1 MATIKIPYG
10 GTTYSLF
17 MQGNKITTPSIVVA
31 GQGYIPLYKGGN
43 IGDPVLYGGVHVLKK
58 APMKVAGNGTWYRP
72 TWYHAQIGR
81 ATCDIYYKATHTLH
95 EGTQTVRVCTKY
107 DQYGQCISWGNQTQY
122 RYYWDTN
129 SNIHINNFAI
139 TNGDMRIVM
148 SNFTCNGHN
157 VLNTWAGWYSTN
169 SAWGSWTDKQHS
181 NYPAKKAYTLN
192 TSASGSYSLQ
202 ININN
207 TWVTIKTGTA
217 SCSFNVPINSES
229 QQKVTVTLELS

>member
-17 MQGNKITTPSIVVA
+17 MNSAKITTPSIIVS
-31 GQGYIPLYKGGN
+31 GQGYIPLYTGGN
-43 IGDPVLYGGVHVLKK
+43 VGDPVIWGQHILKK
-58 APMKVAGNGTWYRP
+58 APMKVTGNNTWYRP
-72 TWYHAQIGR
+72 TWYHEQIGA
-81 ATCDIYYKATHTLH
+81 ATCDVYYKASYTLR
-95 EGTQTVRVCTKY
+95 EGTQQVDVCTKY
-107 DQYGQCISWGNQTQY
+107 NVYGACISYSKQTQY

-139 TNGDMRIVM
+139 ANGDLRIVM
-148 SNFTCNGHN
+148 SNFTCKGYN
-157 VLNTWAGWYSTN
+157 VLNTWSGWYSTKSN
-169 SAWGSWTDKQHS
+169 WGNWTAS
-181 NYPAKKAYTLN
+181 RWSSYPAKVAYTLN

-217 SCSFNVPINSES
+217 SCSFSVPINNEN
-229 QQKVTVTLELS
+229 QQMKKVSLTLG

>member
-17 MQGNKITTPSIVVA
+17 MQSNRVTTPSIVVA

-43 IGDPVLYGGVHVLKK
+43 IGDPILYNGVHVLKK
-58 APMKVAGNGTWYRP
+58 APMKVTGNGTWYRP
-72 TWYHAQIGR
+72 TWYHAKIGS
-81 ATCDIYYKATHTLH
+81 ATCDVYYKATHTLH
-95 EGTQTVRVCTKY
+95 EGTQTVKVCTKY
-107 DQYGQCISWGNQTQY
+107 DQYGQCIAWGNQTQY

-169 SAWGSWTDKQHS
+169 SDWGGWTTTKNS

-217 SCSFNVPINSES
+217 SCSFSVPINSET
-229 QQKVTVTLELS
+229 QQKVTVTLKLS